1 MNLSG
6 KCSLKREISQE
17 RKNECAEEM
26 GFRVGKHLY
35 EQFEKTGNLATARAM
50 VSTIRLMLQ
59 AIRDNKRYMTKVS
72 EE

>member
-1 MNLSG
+1 MKLNG
-6 KCSLKREISQE
+6 KCSLTRELSQE

-50 VSTIRLMLQ
+50 V
-59 AIRDNKRYMTKVS
+59 
-72 EE
+72 